1 MYNLKVP
8 SFKVKI
14 RSSQKHE
21 MESNLKDKT
30 KKSLFESGGDR
41 MSKSSVGNT
50 KRKQIMHLEE
60 KTNETRIKHY
70 LSLEWS
76 FLYVEEDGTL
86 LIFAKSEGKGKLEL
100 MRKTKYSL
108 ATTES

>member
-1 MYNLKVP
+1 
-8 SFKVKI
+8 
-14 RSSQKHE
+14 
-21 MESNLKDKT
+21 
-30 KKSLFESGGDR
+30 

-76 FLYVEEDGTL
+76 LVYVEADGTL
-86 LIFAKSEGKGKLEL
+86 LLIFVKSEGKGKLEL
-100 MRKTKYSL
+100 DKTFTSRKIRNVEYEDNDSPNIYINV
-108 ATTES
+108 ESSSGTRRVLVEEEN